1 MYCLRQQKVTGLMK
15 YKNETFVAIYSS
27 LNGNAISVIEDNTF
41 KNLPILNICQYY
53 LILFIEKYVPYM
65 TIHVVGNALF
75 SI

>member
-41 KNLPILNICQYY
+41 KNLPILKYLSVLLNIIYRKVCSIYD
-53 LILFIEKYVPYM
+53 
-65 TIHVVGNALF
+65 NACRR
-75 SI
+75 